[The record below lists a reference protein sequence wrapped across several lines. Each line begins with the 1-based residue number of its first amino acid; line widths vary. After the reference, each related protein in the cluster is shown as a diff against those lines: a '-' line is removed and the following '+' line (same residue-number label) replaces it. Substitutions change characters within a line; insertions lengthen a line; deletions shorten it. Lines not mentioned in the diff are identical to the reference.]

1 MALSKVDLSKQ
12 IVILQNVWISTCN
25 IFNSVISF
33 LSERHKRQ
41 REIILKMLIVD
52 SNKRRNN
59 NNKKRTR
66 TSKPLEEVD
75 LEEVIDLGPTF

>member
-25 IFNSVISF
+25 IFNSLISF

-52 SNKRRNN
+52 SNKRRNYN
-59 NNKKRTR
+59 SKKKNENLQDTG
-66 TSKPLEEVD
+66 LD
-75 LEEVIDLGPTF
+75 LEEVIDGGPTF

>member
-1 MALSKVDLSKQ
+1 MVLSKVDLSKQ

-33 LSERHKRQ
+33 LSERHKRR

-59 NNKKRTR
+59 NKKNEN
-66 TSKPLEEVD
+66 LQEIGLD
-75 LEEVIDLGPTF
+75 LEEVIDGGPTF

>member
-59 NNKKRTR
+59 NKKKNENLQDTG
-66 TSKPLEEVD
+66 LD
-75 LEEVIDLGPTF
+75 LEELIDRGPTF

>member
-59 NNKKRTR
+59 NKKKKNKNLQDTG
-66 TSKPLEEVD
+66 LD
-75 LEEVIDLGPTF
+75 LEEVIDGGPTF

>member
-33 LSERHKRQ
+33 LNKRHKRQ
-41 REIILKMLIVD
+41 RGIILKMLIVD
-52 SNKRRNN
+52 LNKRRNN
-59 NNKKRTR
+59 NNKKKNENLQDTG
-66 TSKPLEEVD
+66 LD
-75 LEEVIDLGPTF
+75 LEEVIDGGPTF